1 MKNFNWKKILQW
13 LTIIIAAIGGN
24 QAVDYATAED
34 QAPTEYASPAA
45 SASLPYEIAVAFAIP
60 DGGGAFPAFQD
71 DAGPVLLRV
80 EKPSQ
85 DRIKAAFNLD
95 YGELYPNAV
104 VTGFM
109 VVSGPDKEAELEPD
123 EPVDE

>member
-45 SASLPYEIAVAFAIP
+45 SAALPYEVAVAFAIP

-85 DRIKAAFNLD
+85 DRVKKAFKLD
-95 YGELYPNAV
+95 YGELYPSAV
-104 VTGFM
+104 VTGFI
-109 VVSGPDKEAELEPD
+109 VVSKPDKETELEPN
-123 EPVDE
+123 EPEKE

>member
-34 QAPTEYASPAA
+34 QAPTEYARPAA
-45 SASLPYEIAVAFAIP
+45 SAALPYEVAVAFALP

-85 DRIKAAFNLD
+85 DRVKKAFKLD
-95 YGELYPNAV
+95 YGELYPSAV
-104 VTGFM
+104 VTGFI
-109 VVSGPDKEAELEPD
+109 VVSKPDKETELEPN
-123 EPVDE
+123 EPEKE

>member
-1 MKNFNWKKILQW
+1 MKNWNWKKIMQW
-13 LTIIIAAIGGN
+13 LTIILAAIGGN

-34 QAPTEYASPAA
+34 QAPTEYARPAA
-45 SASLPYEIAVAFAIP
+45 SAALPYEVAVAFALP

-85 DRIKAAFNLD
+85 DRVKKAFKLD
-95 YGELYPNAV
+95 YGELYPSAV
-104 VTGFM
+104 VTGFI
-109 VVSGPDKEAELEPD
+109 VVSKPDKETELEPN
-123 EPVDE
+123 EPEKE

>member
-1 MKNFNWKKILQW
+1 MQW
-13 LTIIIAAIGGN
+13 LTIILAAIGGN

-34 QAPTEYASPAA
+34 QAPTEYASQAA
-45 SASLPYEIAVAFAIP
+45 SASLPYEVAVAFAMP

-71 DAGPVLLRV
+71 DAGPVLIRV

-85 DRIKAAFNLD
+85 GRVEKAFKLD
-95 YGELYPNAV
+95 YGELYPSAV

-109 VVSGPDKEAELEPD
+109 VVSGPDKETELEPD
-123 EPVDE
+123 EPEKE